1 MPEMPMSPAKAST
14 SRLDHQGR
22 RGPAD
27 RARRRPPFAPVATVR
42 AGVPLLA
49 VLGALILAS
58 LTACGPRPDAG
69 EDGAEE
75 IWRFAI
81 EETQGSVQDT
91 YAQRFKELIEER
103 TGGTVRVKVYPY
115 GTLGTSDQITEQLH
129 AGTIQFAMASPG
141 HLGKIIP
148 EVQVFLLH
156 FIFSDREE
164 VDNRVLRN
172 PELLATFDRLYE
184 EKGLKLLTF
193 FSEGWMVWTAN
204 QPIRRPEDF
213 QGVKFRTM
221 TSPLL
226 LAAYKAYGASPT
238 PLPYSEVYSGLQ
250 LSMIDGQVN
259 PVFAIEEMSFYEV
272 SETLIFPNHA
282 LFITSA
288 VTGEEFFDGLSEE
301 RQDMVQGVVADLQD
315 EIFEVQRKFNRE
327 RLETIQERNP
337 DVQIVRLTEDERE
350 RFREASLPVRETFVE
365 AAGREG
371 ERVLELIL
379 GAVVEEEQST
389 AGAPSP

>member
-1 MPEMPMSPAKAST
+1 MPEMPMSPAKPST
-14 SRLDHQGR
+14 SRLDHQWLAWTPG
-22 RGPAD
+22 
-27 RARRRPPFAPVATVR
+27 R
-42 AGVPLLA
+42 AGLVLLA
-49 VLGALILAS
+49 ILLWSS
-58 LTACGPRPDAG
+58 LTACGVRPGA
-69 EDGAEE
+69 DGNAQEV
-75 IWRFAI
+75 WRFAI
-81 EETQGSVQDT
+81 EETQGSVQDA
-91 YAQRFKELIEER
+91 YAQRFKELVEER
-103 TGGTVRVKVYPY
+103 TDGAVRVKVYPY

-226 LAAYKAYGASPT
+226 LAAYDAYGASPT

-288 VTGEEFFDGLSEE
+288 VTGEEFFDGLSPE
-301 RQDMVQGVVADLQD
+301 RQEMVQGVVADLQD

-337 DVQIVRLTEDERE
+337 DVRTVRLTEDERE
-350 RFREASLPVRETFVE
+350 RFRQASLPVRETFVE

-371 ERVLELIL
+371 EGVLDLIL
-379 GAVVEEEQST
+379 EAVQEEEQAPT
-389 AGAPSP
+389 ATPSP

>member
-1 MPEMPMSPAKAST
+1 MRPMPEMPMSPAKPST
-14 SRLDHQGR
+14 SRLDHQWLAWTPG
-22 RGPAD
+22 
-27 RARRRPPFAPVATVR
+27 R
-42 AGVPLLA
+42 AGLVLLA
-49 VLGALILAS
+49 ILLWSS
-58 LTACGPRPDAG
+58 LTACGVRPGA
-69 EDGAEE
+69 DGNAQEV
-75 IWRFAI
+75 WRFAI
-81 EETQGSVQDT
+81 EETQGSVQDA
-91 YAQRFKELIEER
+91 YAQRFKELVEER
-103 TGGTVRVKVYPY
+103 TDGAVRVKVYPY

-226 LAAYKAYGASPT
+226 LAAYDAYGASPT

-272 SETLIFPNHA
+272 QDYLTFAHHA
-282 LFITSA
+282 PFITTLVANPTFVSRLGA
-288 VTGEEFFDGLSEE
+288 DRRALLEA
-301 RQDMVQGVVADLQD
+301 VVAEVDRYA
-315 EIFEVQRKFNRE
+315 FETQRRFNAE
-327 RLETIQERNP
+327 RLETILAAGGTEVVTLDEQERAA
-337 DVQIVRLTEDERE
+337 
-350 RFREASLPVRETFVE
+350 FRKLSLPVRETYVE
-365 AAGREG
+365 LAGPRGAAIVESLHDEIG
-371 ERVLELIL
+371 EADAASR
-379 GAVVEEEQST
+379 S
-389 AGAPSP
+389 

>member
-1 MPEMPMSPAKAST
+1 MT
-14 SRLDHQGR
+14 RLDAQE
-22 RGPAD
+22 PAGL
-27 RARRRPPFAPVATVR
+27 A
-42 AGVPLLA
+42 LLA
-49 VLGALILAS
+49 TLVSLVLWSG
-58 LTACGPRPDAG
+58 LTACGVRPG
-69 EDGAEE
+69 TGDGHAEE

-81 EETQGSVQDT
+81 EETQGSVQDA
-91 YAQRFKELIEER
+91 YAQRFRELVEER
-103 TGGTVRVKVYPY
+103 TDGAVRVKVYPY

-156 FIFSDREE
+156 FVFSDDEE

-172 PELLATFDRLYE
+172 PELLSTFDRLYE
-184 EKGLKLLTF
+184 EKGLKLLSF

-204 QPIRRPEDF
+204 HPIRRPEDF

-226 LAAYKAYGASPT
+226 LEAYDAYGASPT

-272 SETLIFPNHA
+272 SETLIFPGHA
-282 LFITSA
+282 LFVTSA
-288 VTGEEFFDGLSEE
+288 VTGEKFFDGLTPE
-301 RQDMVQGVVADLQD
+301 RQEMVRGVVADLQD

-327 RLETIQERNP
+327 RLKTMQERNP
-337 DVQIVRLTEDERE
+337 DVRIVRLTEAERE
-350 RFREASLPVRETFVE
+350 RFRRASLPVRETFVE
-365 AAGREG
+365 MAGREG
-371 ERVLELIL
+371 EEVLGLLL
-379 GAVVEEEQST
+379 GAVQERERAARS
-389 AGAPSP
+389 APSR